1 MNITTFDA
9 EAFLVDA
16 ESFFYLHCCD
26 CNLRHLVVLE
36 TVGNGS
42 RDFKDNGGMVAIAM
56 SRGDEATKLSRKKDS
71 IVVYK
76 RKQKE
81 KNGKKKKK

>member
-42 RDFKDNGGMVAIAM
+42 RD
-56 SRGDEATKLSRKKDS
+56 DEATKLSRKKDS

-81 KNGKKKKK
+81 KNGKKQKK